1 MAGPGPGFP
10 PRLEREADQSASG
23 TLWTGA
29 QGPLGPGE
37 AAQPQAG
44 LCTQNPRSHTR
55 TGGAVSHSFFK

>member
-10 PRLEREADQSASG
+10 PRLEREADPSASW

-44 LCTQNPRSHTR
+44 LCTTKPRIAHLDR
-55 TGGAVSHSFFK
+55 GAVSHSFLK